1 MRTSA
6 SVDTNNKNG
15 CIKAAWVYKKVQQ
28 RLLRLRLRGY
38 GRMPY
43 PPNKRGAVETTAPP
57 GDSGG
62 IQTHDLQSFFST
74 KSLCSKNKKVQQTA
88 ETMAAWVWQGCHTLL
103 RTLHQSSAGCVG
115 MAGCHTLLIK
125 EVQLRQLHPLVIPV
139 GFKPTTFRTF
149 SRPSLAALKIKNV
162 QPRKAAPPW

>member
-1 MRTSA
+1 MAGMPYPPKNTTSII
-6 SVDTNNKNG
+6 SG
-15 CIKAAWVYKKVQQ
+15 
-28 RLLRLRLRGY
+28 LRGY

-62 IQTHDLQSFFST
+62 IQTHDLQNFFST
-74 KSLCSKNKKVQQTA
+74 KSFCSKNKKVQQTA

-103 RTLHQSSAGCVG
+103 RTLQQSSAGCVG

-149 SRPSLAALKIKNV
+149 SRPSLSALK
-162 QPRKAAPPW
+162 